1 MGYKCHLCERCFGQQ
16 TNLDR
21 HLRKHEND
29 GPTILD
35 GLGPGRHKFF
45 LASKQEQVD
54 RREALLAALQ
64 GVARNSVAMEV
75 DQDEDEELDVDGDIE
90 EEEAKE
96 QPVPV

>member
-1 MGYKCHLCERCFGQQ
+1 M
-16 TNLDR
+16 
-21 HLRKHEND
+21 
-29 GPTILD
+29 D

-75 DQDEDEELDVDGDIE
+75 EQEEDDEEEDENEELDVDGDIE